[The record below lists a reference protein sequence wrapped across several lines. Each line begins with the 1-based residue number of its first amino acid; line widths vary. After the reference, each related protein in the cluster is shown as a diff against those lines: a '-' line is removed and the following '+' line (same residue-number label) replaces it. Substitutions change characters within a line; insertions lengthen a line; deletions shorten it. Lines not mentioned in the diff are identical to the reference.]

1 MQKIQE
7 RRCCLTKIL
16 RARIIFVSMLTLTET
31 SSTLNTSYVSHRKS
45 STTASIDESYISP
58 MVPINNYTLQT
69 SAPRVSDNS
78 SRRRSTASQQESSKK
93 SLDQPHPSLNNS
105 STNPISLKKSSG
117 CLRKL
122 HADDNGKHSPSEMAS
137 SSPLHDNNDI
147 PSSVSQHIPSK
158 RLFDDSQKVVLCVS
172 ERVSSPEDSTE
183 SDLKK
188 MIDSSL
194 PITDNFNSVTPKVS
208 VKDIYNTPENS
219 DGDTSANVS
228 DWDNNT
234 SVQLKPFD
242 NQVGGHTSFFRFSQ
256 KAVCKPSVPREQY
269 FYELLEKS
277 HPELLPF
284 IPKYLGTVN
293 VINRAHDGDVK
304 SMPEVVFEQNK
315 HLLPKWMLNRV
326 NSFDSHYYDDNN
338 QLFDKENNKISS
350 VSSAPNLCS
359 PKVNQDLKN
368 EVLQEVFS
376 PSVVRARVRQIQALQ
391 KEPIRRRHSITNVAT
406 LRRKSE
412 CKTPEMSENM
422 DSPCEKRQK
431 LPITGSPDL
440 LSSKSGNDHGDTTLT
455 CLTDC
460 RQIRR
465 SSNDH
470 FSSMT
475 LVKKEKPNSY
485 PNLTESTSHT
495 GYSHEQATS
504 DMHSA
509 FNMGEYSSSSKPTL
523 RLQYPTEENS
533 DEELVTPP
541 HSPTLINNPWSLHCY
556 SLQKSDEALNNLQ
569 QFIILQDLTGGLKY
583 PCVLDLKM
591 GTRQYGID
599 AKPKKR
605 ENQMKKCAKTTS
617 KTLGDKYYGRSLN
630 NETFFSSLVDFINNG
645 KHVLVHHIPVILRK
659 LRRLAKIIRKLS
671 NYRFYG
677 SSLLLIYDG
686 DENNPRDIDVKII
699 DFAHCTTGKDY
710 LPEEFLNPPHEGCD
724 KGYLLGL
731 KNLCQSFERIYKE
744 TYGIKPEDV
753 GEEEEGVF
761 SEIGEEHDDNSSG

>member
-1 MQKIQE
+1 
-7 RRCCLTKIL
+7 
-16 RARIIFVSMLTLTET
+16 MLTLTET
-31 SSTLNTSYVSHRKS
+31 STLNTNYVSHRKS
-45 STTASIDESYISP
+45 TTTASIDESYMSP

-69 SAPRVSDNS
+69 SAPHVSDNS

-93 SLDQPHPSLNNS
+93 SLDQLQPSLTNA
-105 STNPISLKKSSG
+105 STNPIPSKKSSG

-122 HADDNGKHSPSEMAS
+122 HTDDDGKHSSELA
-137 SSPLHDNNDI
+137 SSPLHDNHDI
-147 PSSVSQHIPSK
+147 SSISQHIPSK
-158 RLFDDSQKVVLCVS
+158 RLFDDSSKVVLCVP
-172 ERVSSPEDSTE
+172 ERVSLLEASTE
-183 SDLKK
+183 SDLK
-188 MIDSSL
+188 MNDSTLS
-194 PITDNFNSVTPKVS
+194 ITDNFSSVTPKMS
-208 VKDIYNTPENS
+208 AKDIYNTPENS

-256 KAVCKPSVPREQY
+256 KAVCKPSVPREHY

-284 IPKYLGTVN
+284 IPQYLGTVN

-315 HLLPKWMLNRV
+315 HLLPEWMLNRV
-326 NSFDSHYYDDNN
+326 NSFDNRYSDDNKR
-338 QLFDKENNKISS
+338 LFDKENNKIPS
-350 VSSAPNLCS
+350 VSSAPSLCS
-359 PKVNQDLKN
+359 SKVNQDLKN

-376 PSVVRARVRQIQALQ
+376 PHVVRARMRQIQALQ
-391 KEPIRRRHSITNVAT
+391 KEPVRRRHSMTNVTT

-412 CKTPEMSENM
+412 CRTPEMSENM
-422 DSPCEKRQK
+422 LTFDSPCEKRQK
-431 LPITGSPDL
+431 KLTVASRRIGSPDL
-440 LSSKSGNDHGDTTLT
+440 SSSKSGNDHGDTTST

-460 RQIRR
+460 RQIRS

-475 LVKKEKPNSY
+475 SMKKEKSNSY
-485 PNLTESTSHT
+485 PISTESTSHT
-495 GYSHEQATS
+495 GFFHEKATS

-509 FNMGEYSSSSKPTL
+509 FSTREFSASSQPAL
-523 RLQYPTEENS
+523 RLQYPTKTNS
-533 DEELVTPP
+533 DEELVTLPQ
-541 HSPTLINNPWSLHCY
+541 SPTSINNPWSLRCY
-556 SLQKSDEALNNLQ
+556 SLQKSDEALDNVQ
-569 QFIILQDLTGGLKY
+569 QFIILEDLTGGLKY

-605 ENQMKKCAKTTS
+605 ENQMKKCAQTTS
-617 KTLGDKYYGRSLN
+617 KTLGVYKSTTKQFHIQNKYYGRSLN
-630 NETFFSSLVDFINNG
+630 NETFFSSLVDFIHNG

-744 TYGIKPEDV
+744 THGIKPEDV

-761 SEIGEEHDDNSSG
+761 SEIGEEHDDNFSG

>member
-1 MQKIQE
+1 
-7 RRCCLTKIL
+7 
-16 RARIIFVSMLTLTET
+16 MLTLTET
-31 SSTLNTSYVSHRKS
+31 STLNTNYVSHRKS
-45 STTASIDESYISP
+45 TTTASIDESYISP

-93 SLDQPHPSLNNS
+93 SLDQLQPSLNNA
-105 STNPISLKKSSG
+105 STNPIPSKISSG

-122 HADDNGKHSPSEMAS
+122 HADDDGKHSSEMV
-137 SSPLHDNNDI
+137 SSPLHDNHDM
-147 PSSVSQHIPSK
+147 PSISQHIPSK
-158 RLFDDSQKVVLCVS
+158 RLFDDSSKVLCVS
-172 ERVSSPEDSTE
+172 ERVSSLETSTE
-183 SDLKK
+183 SDLK
-188 MIDSSL
+188 MNDSTLS
-194 PITDNFNSVTPKVS
+194 ITDNFSSITPKMS
-208 VKDIYNTPENS
+208 TKDIYNTPE
-219 DGDTSANVS
+219 
-228 DWDNNT
+228 T

-284 IPKYLGTVN
+284 IPQYLGTVN

-315 HLLPKWMLNRV
+315 HLLPEWMLNRV
-326 NSFDSHYYDDNN
+326 NSFDNRYSDDNKR
-338 QLFDKENNKISS
+338 LFDKENNKIPS
-350 VSSAPNLCS
+350 VSSAPSLCS
-359 PKVNQDLKN
+359 SKVNQDLKN

-376 PSVVRARVRQIQALQ
+376 PRVVRARMRQIQALQ
-391 KEPIRRRHSITNVAT
+391 KEPVRRRHSMANVTT

-422 DSPCEKRQK
+422 ITFDSPCEKRQK
-431 LPITGSPDL
+431 KLTVASRRIGSPDL
-440 LSSKSGNDHGDTTLT
+440 SSSKSGNDHGDTTST

-460 RQIRR
+460 RRIR
-465 SSNDH
+465 SPSNDH

-475 LVKKEKPNSY
+475 TSMKKEKSNSY
-485 PNLTESTSHT
+485 PNSTESTSHT
-495 GYSHEQATS
+495 GFSHEKAIS

-509 FNMGEYSSSSKPTL
+509 FSTREYSASSQPVL
-523 RLQYPTEENS
+523 RLQYPTKTNS

-541 HSPTLINNPWSLHCY
+541 QSPTSINNPWSLRCY
-556 SLQKSDEALNNLQ
+556 SLQKSDEALDNVQ
-569 QFIILQDLTGGLKY
+569 QFIILEDLTGGLKY

-605 ENQMKKCAKTTS
+605 ENQMKKCAQTT
-617 KTLGDKYYGRSLN
+617 
-630 NETFFSSLVDFINNG
+630 I
-645 KHVLVHHIPVILRK
+645 HHIPVILRK

-744 TYGIKPEDV
+744 THGIKPEDV

-761 SEIGEEHDDNSSG
+761 SEIGEEHDDNFSG